1 MNKTKKIV
9 ALAVSAV
16 MAGTVIG
23 TLAACKP
30 EEKELKIVTSIG
42 YSTTDTT
49 GISFSTNTL
58 PLVNSDG
65 SAASTSIKLPDG
77 KEYRKGALKPIWQ
90 SIEKNLDVN
99 IVDSWTRASDNLEQC
114 ATEGLDNYQI
124 IGAGN
129 TNTIQTQVNGN
140 TLLDFSQ
147 YLDKMPNLKHF
158 LEENALAKLGTLAS
172 GGSMYYTPYYAG
184 MNDAERYN
192 LFRKDYVSELLDHAS
207 LDATNVAQN
216 GGTITFKAQAD
227 AKKAA
232 KYGNRKENETYNGAT
247 ASIQSYMGTKDSYVV
262 KTTDPSD
269 ILNTIYVKVNY
280 DKALAA
286 AKDETKPLGAAIKDG
301 AGSVYNGTSGNIVDL
316 QNFVINAKNGE
327 VKGEHL
333 LKVLREYI
341 KVAYEWSATENGT
354 YAQFYGAKVKG
365 IDTKLSDLFNATYAA
380 WDVDTYAAIGRC
392 FVTCGNLLGKYQ
404 GQASD
409 YTVKTKV
416 FTGYT
421 TEKDKDGKDKK
432 VPVYEEQTA
441 SPTNKGAA
449 TWLFVPRTG
458 YTNRTTRLT
467 AMIGEL
473 YGVRGME
480 SMEYLDSSGNVR
492 QARFNESTWDALSQ
506 FSAFHT
512 EGLVPSFNTTDV
524 GTEIGSIGSN
534 SACSLYD
541 GIATHFQGLSSN
553 DFIHTQTTISG
564 NEYAQKIDGDN
575 GYVGTTD
582 GYKWTGVV
590 TPVSRWLTE
599 DNSTRSKEGAITVE
613 TTGLLK
619 DRPAAKTTVMR
630 FTESA
635 LKLKTGGIVVPKANE
650 SKPELLDATLKVI
663 DYLYSNDG
671 RILTTFGDIS
681 TKDDLSG
688 NATDGYTTTND
699 GWWYGRPA
707 TKVGDINVEG
717 KTMEELK
724 ELGVVETHD
733 GVQYNVTQKYQGYAL
748 CYNNKLYVTGTTGTD
763 YNVDKGGYVYNGVMT
778 PYFTR
783 AVRAL
788 ALEKAPVN
796 GYKSTTVY
804 SSTNLQNLCLGQEGF
819 GVQDNAAMVQL
830 CNEQAIEGFDTFGA
844 ALGNGATQTVKQAIT
859 DNPWYTC
866 APNIT
871 LNSSD
876 SGIIKGY
883 GDFTKLF
890 NTSSTITNYF
900 ILEIGWY
907 GAQGGFGDFGEVG
920 DKSMATPA
928 TPANIVAYLKKIAT
942 QYEMLRNNS
951 WQDVYQEFS
960 K

>member
-9 ALAVSAV
+9 AVAVSTI
-16 MAGTVIG
+16 MAGTMIG
-23 TLAACKP
+23 TLSACKP
-30 EEKELKIVTSIG
+30 KDKELRIVTSIG

-49 GISFSTNTL
+49 GISFSTKTL
-58 PLVNSDG
+58 PLVNADG
-65 SAASTSIKLPDG
+65 SEAQTSIKLPDG
-77 KEYRKGALKPIWQ
+77 TEYRKGALKPVWKSLEQ
-90 SIEKNLDVN
+90 ALDVRISDN
-99 IVDSWTRASDNLEQC
+99 WTRADDNLEQC
-114 ATEGLDNYQI
+114 ATEGLEKYQI

-140 TLLDFSQ
+140 ALLDFSQ
-147 YLDKMPNLKHF
+147 HLDKMPNLKNF
-158 LEENALAKLGTLAS
+158 LENNALAKLGTLAS
-172 GGSMYYTPYYAG
+172 GGAMYYTPYYAG

-192 LFRKDYVSELLDHAS
+192 LFRKDYVSELLDVEIT
-207 LDATNVAQN
+207 DAKIAQY
-216 GGTITFKAQAD
+216 GGTITFKSQAD
-227 AKKAA
+227 AKKTA
-232 KYGNRKENETYNGAT
+232 KYGNRKEQETYNGA
-247 ASIQSYMGTKDSYVV
+247 ASSIKSYMGQTDSYVV

-269 ILNTIYVKVNY
+269 ILKTVYVKVNY
-280 DKALAA
+280 GKALTA
-286 AKDETKPLGAAIKDG
+286 AKDGNTPLGKAIADAAGTAYTG
-301 AGSVYNGTSGNIVDL
+301 ASGNIVDL
-316 QNFVINAKNGE
+316 QNFVIDAKAGE

-333 LKVLREYI
+333 LKILREYV
-341 KVAYEWSATENGT
+341 KVAYEWSSSENGT
-354 YAQFYGAKVKG
+354 YAQFYGTKVNG
-365 IDTKLSDLFNATYAA
+365 VDTKLSDLFNSTYAA
-380 WDVDTYAAIGRC
+380 WDVDTYAAIGRV
-392 FVTCGNLLGKYQ
+392 FVTCGNMLGKYQ
-404 GQASD
+404 AQASD
-409 YTVKTKV
+409 YTVTTKES
-416 FTGYT
+416 YT
-421 TEKDKDGKDKK
+421 VTEKDKDGKDVEVIKYK
-432 VPVYEEQTA
+432 EVTA

-467 AMIGEL
+467 ALIGEL

-480 SMEYLDSSGNVR
+480 TMEYLDSSGNLR
-492 QARFNESTWDALSQ
+492 QTRFNASTWDALTQ

-512 EGLVPSFNTTDV
+512 EGLVPSFNTTDT

-541 GIATHFQGLSSN
+541 GVYSHFQGLSSN

-564 NEYAQKIDGDN
+564 NEYAQKVSGDK
-575 GYVGTTD
+575 GYVETAD

-590 TPVSRWLTE
+590 TPVSRWLTT
-599 DNSTRSKEGAITVE
+599 DKSTRSNEGAITVE
-613 TTGLLK
+613 TDGLLK
-619 DRPAAKTTVMR
+619 DRPANKTTVMR

-681 TKDDLSG
+681 TDDNISG

-699 GWWYGRPA
+699 GWWYGKPA
-707 TKVGDINVEG
+707 TKVGDVSVEG

-724 ELGVVETHD
+724 TLGVVETHD
-733 GVQYNVTQKYQGYAL
+733 NVQYNVTEKYQGYAL
-748 CYNNKLYVTGTTGTD
+748 CYKNKLYITGTKGDD

-778 PYFTR
+778 PFFTR

-788 ALEKAPVN
+788 ALEKAAVN

-844 ALGNGATQTVKQAIT
+844 ALGNGATLTVKQAIT
-859 DNPWYTC
+859 ENPWYTC
-866 APNIT
+866 TPSVT
-871 LNSSD
+871 LSTND
-876 SGIIKGY
+876 SNIIKGY

-890 NTSSTITNYF
+890 TTSSKITNYF
-900 ILEIGWY
+900 ILEMGWY
-907 GAQGGFGDFGEVG
+907 GANAGLGDFKEVG
-920 DKSMATPA
+920 DKTLVTPTTPA
-928 TPANIVAYLKKIAT
+928 GVVTYIKKLAP
-942 QYEMLRNNS
+942 QYEMLRNNA
-951 WQDVYQEFS
+951 WQDVYADYN